1 MLSTYGVLPTHTSVT
16 AGIPV
21 PIVVCVQPLDANATV
36 FPYEKTKIPRCTRC
50 RSYLSSICAYSPEA
64 WCCSVC
70 SQVMKLTEPVPEEQL
85 QNNVIE
91 IVQSSEAQP
100 LHHVLFVFTS
110 HKSVIKDFLSHL
122 PPQAPLTIVT
132 YTESLNIIPTGCVS
146 QILSEFDLIPFPESP
161 IPFEKAES
169 CICELLPT
177 LMTPCWT
184 RIFIQTP
191 GSDIS
196 KTLLIDAFKKE
207 YAREVR
213 IDLYFFGT
221 SFSIFLSNIIQACPG
236 LSKVF
241 NPYINENDLPSLMLS
256 DIDREFAFQL
266 LAVFRSGV
274 AYSAKYIPSPF
285 LASEVTD
292 NYVRI
297 PVLPSHTAS
306 LSFEIIPPETDDK
319 LRFQAMQCVV
329 KFTRWN
335 PKTNRLSRL
344 FRIIS
349 NEFKISNNLTTVLTS
364 TSPSMLFYSWL
375 KEAQSRP
382 PSEMSDH
389 VENKLKQLAPVL
401 VAYPHLRPIIKMV
414 FIAKSH
420 PALTTMFWDRLTM
433 GSLLSLSSP
442 TAVDAQFSYNIEI
455 WKDTNTFVESVFSV
469 EEKKRKGGFIFVV
482 KSFPSL
488 FIFTDSGH
496 IDIPKDSP
504 IQKSINKFVEE
515 CKPLTVKLVQTQLS
529 QVSELLS
536 IDEEEDLP
544 KFLKG
549 VGLESM
555 YNEIV

>member
-1 MLSTYGVLPTHTSVT
+1 MLSTFEILPTHSSVT
-16 AGIPV
+16 SGIPI
-21 PIVVCVQPLDANATV
+21 PIVVSVSPLDANATV
-36 FPYEKTKIPRCTRC
+36 FPFEKTKIPRCSRC
-50 RSYLSSICAYSPEA
+50 RSYLSSVCAYSPEA

-70 SQVMKLTEPVPEEQL
+70 SQVMKLTEPVPKEQL

-91 IVQSSEAQP
+91 IVQSAEAQP
-100 LHHVLFVFTS
+100 LQHALFIFTA
-110 HKSVIKDFLSHL
+110 HKSIVKDFLSHL

-132 YTESLNIIPTGCVS
+132 YTESLNVIPTGCVS
-146 QILSEFDLIPFPESP
+146 QILSEFDSIPFPESS
-161 IPFEKAES
+161 IPFEKAEE
-169 CICELLPT
+169 CICQLLPT
-177 LMTPCWT
+177 LMHPCWV

-191 GSDIS
+191 SNETP
-196 KTLLIDAFKKE
+196 KPRLIDAFRKE
-207 YAREVR
+207 YASEIR
-213 IDLYFFGT
+213 IDLFFFGT
-221 SFSIFLSNIIQACPG
+221 SFSPFLSDIIQACPG

-241 NPYINENDLPSLMLS
+241 NPFINKDDLPSYMVS
-256 DIDREFAFQL
+256 DIEREFAFQL

-285 LASEVTD
+285 LASEVCD

-306 LSFEIIPPETDDK
+306 LSFEITPPEADDR

-335 PKTNRLSRL
+335 PKTNRLSQL

-349 NEFKISNNLTTVLTS
+349 NEFKISNTLPTVLKS
-364 TSPSMLFYSWL
+364 ASPSMLFYSWL
-375 KEAQSRP
+375 KEAQSLP
-382 PSEMSDH
+382 PSEMSTH
-389 VENKLKQLAPVL
+389 IENKLKELGAVL
-401 VAYPHLRPIIKMV
+401 VAYPHLRPVIKMA

-455 WKDTNTFVESVFSV
+455 WKDTNTYVETVFSV

-504 IQKSINKFVEE
+504 IDKSINKFIEE
-515 CKPLTVKLVQTQLS
+515 CKPLSVKLVQTELS

-544 KFLKG
+544 KFLKE

>member
-1 MLSTYGVLPTHTSVT
+1 
-16 AGIPV
+16 
-21 PIVVCVQPLDANATV
+21 
-36 FPYEKTKIPRCTRC
+36 
-50 RSYLSSICAYSPEA
+50 
-64 WCCSVC
+64 
-70 SQVMKLTEPVPEEQL
+70 MKLTEPVPKEQL

-91 IVQSSEAQP
+91 IVQSAEAQP
-100 LHHVLFVFTS
+100 LHHVLFVFTA
-110 HKSVIKDFLSHL
+110 HKNIIKDFLSHL

-132 YTESLNIIPTGCVS
+132 YTDSLNIIPTGCVS
-146 QILSEFDLIPFPESP
+146 QIVSEFDSIPFPESS
-161 IPFEKAES
+161 IPFEKAEE

-177 LMTPCWT
+177 LMEPCWL

-191 GSDIS
+191 GNDTP
-196 KTLLIDAFKKE
+196 KTILIDAFKKQ

-213 IDLYFFGT
+213 IDLFFFGT
-221 SFSIFLSNIIQACPG
+221 SFSPFLSDIIQACPG

-256 DIDREFAFQL
+256 DIEREFAFQL

-274 AYSAKYIPSPF
+274 AYSARYIPSPF
-285 LASEVTD
+285 LTSEVTD

-306 LSFEIIPPETDDK
+306 LSFEIKPPETDDK
-319 LRFQAMQCVV
+319 LRFQAMQCVI

-335 PKTNRLSRL
+335 PKTNRLSQL

-349 NEFKISNNLTTVLTS
+349 NEFKISNNLSTVLTS
-364 TSPSMLFYSWL
+364 TSPSILFYSWL
-375 KEAQSRP
+375 KEAQSLP
-382 PSEMSDH
+382 PSEMSNH
-389 VENKLKQLAPVL
+389 IENKLKELARVL
-401 VAYPHLRPIIKMV
+401 IAYPHLRPIIKMT

-455 WKDTNTFVESVFSV
+455 WKDTNTYIETVFSV
-469 EEKKRKGGFIFVV
+469 EEKKRKSDFIFVV

-488 FIFTDSGH
+488 FIFTDSGN
-496 IDIPKDSP
+496 IDIPEGSP
-504 IQKSINKFVEE
+504 IEKSINKFIEE
-515 CKPLTVKLVQTQLS
+515 CKPLTVKLVQTKLS

-544 KFLKG
+544 KFLKE